1 MRPFPEAAALFRHGA
16 AVAAGFVIVAVIVR
30 APALLYSVLN
40 YDESMYLLMGLEFA
54 RGHLPYTTVCDLK
67 PFGLFAL
74 ATPFAASP
82 FDPVISSRIGASVV
96 VGLTAY
102 LLCRISSL
110 LFSDERRLIG
120 ISAGLGYVVFS
131 LADGGM
137 AFQGEIFHTACA
149 VLALLL
155 ALRAVHHRMPP
166 SLGAMIA
173 AGLVLGIGIQI
184 KQSVLFDMLA
194 FLAGFFIL
202 TTPSWRD
209 LRRHAQANLRP
220 LIALGLAAPLPT
232 LVVMALYAGAGHWDA
247 WVAANITAH
256 SVFYAGDREL
266 AWLPALWSVA
276 EQAPLWIGALL
287 AAVFVR
293 RLTIGGRE
301 FRAAIFLGIWV
312 FAIVL
317 CQLFLRIA
325 SDHYFLQFL
334 PPLSLLGGLV
344 IGRGLLI
351 YLPGWRPVGVA
362 LAMLAGLTVFA
373 VAKNPIMHS
382 FHIVKDRL
390 AGDAWAGDTP
400 RRITADLKPLL
411 EPDDAIYVVGFQP
424 AIYYLTG
431 AVIPTR
437 FAFTGMPS
445 ARIPGRDGCPWI
457 EPAVEMR
464 RILDSRPRFIVIER
478 GIFYAEMP
486 LNVRQMLDERLAQDY
501 WVRARYEQHFAHQ
514 LYPFERFVMNGGAP
528 ADVYELQMNSAPA
541 QVQIGQRQAE

>member
-1 MRPFPEAAALFRHGA
+1 
-16 AVAAGFVIVAVIVR
+16 
-30 APALLYSVLN
+30 
-40 YDESMYLLMGLEFA
+40 
-54 RGHLPYTTVCDLK
+54 
-67 PFGLFAL
+67 
-74 ATPFAASP
+74 
-82 FDPVISSRIGASVV
+82 
-96 VGLTAY
+96 
-102 LLCRISSL
+102 
-110 LFSDERRLIG
+110 
-120 ISAGLGYVVFS
+120 LGYVVFS

-149 VLALLL
+149 VLGLLL

-166 SLGAMIA
+166 SLRVMIA

-202 TTPSWRD
+202 TTPSWHD
-209 LRRHAQANLRP
+209 LRRHACANLRP

-232 LVVMALYAGAGHWDA
+232 LGVMALYAGAGQWDA

-266 AWLPALWSVA
+266 AWLPALWSMA
-276 EQAPLWIGALL
+276 EQAPLWIGGLL

-301 FRAAIFLGIWV
+301 VRAVAFLSVWG
-312 FAIVL
+312 FAIIL

-334 PPLSLLGGLV
+334 PPLSLLGGLL
-344 IGRGLLI
+344 IGRGLLM
-351 YLPGWRPVGVA
+351 YLPGWRPVGA
-362 LAMLAGLTVFA
+362 TLAVLVGLTVFG

-390 AGDAWAGDTP
+390 AGDTWAGDTP
-400 RRITADLKPLL
+400 RRVTADLKPVLK
-411 EPDDAIYVVGFQP
+411 PNDAIYVVGFQP

-445 ARIPGRDGCPWI
+445 FLQPGRDGCPWI

-501 WVRARYEQHFAHQ
+501 RVRARYEQHFAHQ

-528 ADVYELQMNSAPA
+528 ADVYELQDEHARPTS
-541 QVQIGQRQAE
+541 